1 MNNGLRLFKTVF
13 STYPKRQTFFIAI
26 ILATIALFYFIF
38 KLDAHSIGI
47 RLPVVLAGFISGEHE
62 LEFITDVST
71 FFGLVLGIAIP
82 FGIEI
87 VQTVSK
93 NFSNSKVLRSRFRD
107 EWQMIVLVPFY
118 IATLLVAV
126 SSRMFINDTHP
137 DLERAVSFSLLI
149 CLFIGILIFAKYI
162 NRLYLYT
169 LDHRQLK
176 SEIES
181 DLGSTVG
188 INKSKFS
195 DYIEGFGD
203 IAVTEVKN
211 NDSKAVLTESLPFLE
226 NIIEQIVPKGDLE
239 NAEKFLLND
248 EFWEMYK
255 RGKVAKTESEKAEED
270 TELEDPKFV
279 DWTEEAKMRLYFDP
293 EKYVSSYSN
302 VIQQIERIYRE
313 AIKNK
318 DDELARNAAYSFTRI
333 LKYLTSE
340 PQRDLYVEMLLKK
353 MAFLLRDAVKFDTV
367 SKYALAT
374 DWYTSVVFDSF
385 GDTEFDISYLGIVN
399 KYLYMNLK
407 FFVNEDHK
415 DLFESFIGHLVDGG
429 MGFQSFD
436 RIWDLSNLPL
446 RTNNQYTTDYDEIHN
461 MTTEIENARSQIEKK
476 EDLDEWI
483 KRLDSLLKL
492 ILKSL
497 SKKSDKAEA
506 KKIYEKAKS
515 DTVELYKSNNMIGQ
529 IFSLNMYCFFKR
541 KYDFVKKVIDYKQ
554 PEDSDASWGGSDIQ
568 PNTPNDIVAFFYRKG
583 YYDRD
588 EHFFEGH
595 HGSRIY
601 TNEYFLILL
610 LTSLKRS
617 STADVSVA
625 GIKSAYRLSDI
636 TFTHD
641 YLVSVANERLKTNN
655 DLLETFNISVEDI
668 DDILLPALES
678 IKSQAEAA
686 MEALEQS
693 NTIEPDKVKEFKD
706 EVLKTY
712 KEGAIV
718 RQLFEHFGQITA
730 DDTYIEG
737 NEPPRFGIYKVDQK
751 APFFKEWNVSYG
763 RHGESYGSS
772 LAPAENLH
780 MYNELREGVAK
791 TFDEVTQALELCDPK
806 STVLLMPS
814 KILYRYEEDSAF
826 IPKWQSKRSLGEI
839 EDMHGYSGYYEYGK
853 EAIPVFEI
861 GYPSKER
868 DEFMVIDFSKSGKIK
883 NLNPSGKETQE
894 GDVLENLS
902 VSVQAFMDNDE
913 LMNMYLDEP
922 PKWLADISTD
932 REKRKVYL
940 MKRVAIRVFTRYE
953 ITKPKDRKIYLIQ
966 LQSEKKV

>member
-1 MNNGLRLFKTVF
+1 MYAVF
-13 STYPKRQTFFIAI
+13 SLDFYRTGIVVPP
-26 ILATIALFYFIF
+26 TIA
-38 KLDAHSIGI
+38 S
-47 RLPVVLAGFISGEHE
+47 FISGKHE

-71 FFGLVLGIAIP
+71 FFGLILGIAIP

-93 NFSNSKVLRSRFRD
+93 NFSNSKVIRSRFRD

-118 IATLLVAV
+118 IATLLVAI
-126 SSRMFINDTHP
+126 SSRMFINDSHP
-137 DLERAVSFSLLI
+137 DLERAVSFTLLV
-149 CLFIGILIFAKYI
+149 CLFVGILIFARYI

-169 LDHRQLK
+169 LDHRKLK
-176 SEIES
+176 QEIES
-181 DLGSTVG
+181 DLESTVG
-188 INKSKFS
+188 TNKSKFS
-195 DYIEGFGD
+195 DYVEGFGD

-211 NDSKAVLTESLPFLE
+211 NDSKAVLTESLPFLQ

-270 TELEDPKFV
+270 TELENPQFV

-302 VIQQIERIYRE
+302 VLQQIERIYRE

-318 DDELARNAAYSFTRI
+318 DDELARNAIYSYTRI

-374 DWYTSVVFDSF
+374 DWYTAVVFDKY
-385 GDTEFDISYLGIVN
+385 GDIEFDISYLGVFN

-407 FFVNEDHK
+407 FFVNENHK

-446 RTNNQYTTDYDEIHN
+446 RTNNQYSTNYDEIHK
-461 MTTEIENARSQIEKK
+461 MTTEIESARSQIEKK

-483 KRLDSLLKL
+483 KRLDILLKQV
-492 ILKSL
+492 LKSL
-497 SKKSDKAEA
+497 SKKSDKLAA
-506 KKIYEKAKS
+506 QKIYEKAKS
-515 DTVELYKSNNMIGQ
+515 DTIELYKSNNMIGQ
-529 IFSLNMYCFFKR
+529 IFSLNMYCFFKK

-554 PEDSDASWGGSDIQ
+554 PEDSDASWGGNDIQ
-568 PNTPNDIVAFFYRKG
+568 PNSPNDIVAFFYRKG

-595 HGSRIY
+595 HGSRVY
-601 TNEYFLILL
+601 TNEYFLVLL

-617 STADVSVA
+617 STTDVSIG
-625 GIKSAYRLSDI
+625 GIKSAYTLSDI

-641 YLVSVANERLKTNN
+641 YLTSIAKDRLKTN
-655 DLLETFNISVEDI
+655 DELLRTFNFTPEDI

-678 IKSQAEAA
+678 IKSQAESA
-686 MEALEQS
+686 MDSLEDS
-693 NTIEPDKVKEFKD
+693 NVIEPEKVQEFKQ
-706 EVLKTY
+706 EVLKAY
-712 KEGAIV
+712 KQGAVI
-718 RQLFEHFGQITA
+718 RHLFEHFKQVIT
-730 DDTYIEG
+730 DNTYIEG
-737 NEPPRFGIYKVDQK
+737 DTPPRFGIYQVDQK

-763 RHGESYGSS
+763 RHGESYGSG

-780 MYNELREGVAK
+780 IYNELRESAIQ
-791 TFDEVTQALELCDPK
+791 TFSKAEQALELCDAK

-814 KILYRYEEDSAF
+814 KMLYKYEDNSAF
-826 IPKWQSKRSLGEI
+826 IPKWQSTRSLGEI
-839 EDMHGYSGYYEYGK
+839 EELQGYSGYYEFGNY
-853 EAIPVFEI
+853 AIPVFEI
-861 GYPSKER
+861 GYPTKER
-868 DEFMVIDFSKSGKIK
+868 SEFMVIDFTNSGKLK

-894 GDVLENLS
+894 GDLLDNLS
-902 VSVQAFMDNDE
+902 ISVQAFMDNEE

-922 PKWLADISTD
+922 PKWLIDISTD
-932 REKRKVYL
+932 RDKQKKYL
-940 MKRVAIRVFTRYE
+940 MKRVAIRVFTRYV
-953 ITKPKDRKIYLIQ
+953 ITKPKQRRVFLIQ
-966 LQSEKKV
+966 TKDKISE